1 MFLKTPAFLLK
12 NLLVFLKNWVFL
24 RNWVFLK
31 NWVFCNFDLVGAAV
45 NSRETSGENVIDKA
59 KFGSSE
65 GIGEKLGFSEIV
77 TF

>member
-1 MFLKTPAFLLK
+1 MFLKNPAFLLK

-24 RNWVFLK
+24 RNS
-31 NWVFCNFDLVGAAV
+31 VFCNYDLIGAAV

-65 GIGEKLGFSEIV
+65 GIGEKLGFPEIV